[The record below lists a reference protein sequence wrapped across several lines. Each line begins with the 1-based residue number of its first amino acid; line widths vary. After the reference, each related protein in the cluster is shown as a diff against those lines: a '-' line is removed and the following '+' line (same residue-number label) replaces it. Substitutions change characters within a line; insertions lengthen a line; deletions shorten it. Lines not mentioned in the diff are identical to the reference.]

1 MSSPRL
7 NRAGRIAVVL
17 AVAAVAC
24 AFAPPA
30 SAADID
36 YKGWFVALD
45 AALTQ
50 PTGLDQHYATQ
61 VDPTTHAQQFLFMDN
76 DAGPSG
82 EARIGYSWGQL
93 GSLSLSY
100 WTFDNDDSLTQSVN
114 GQYIYPT
121 VFGGYAYNNGGTYGL
136 GYSLY
141 FPVTYT
147 VDSSVKA
154 NTLDLEY
161 SRPME
166 AGDHFTVTWL
176 AGLRSVTFEEDLAFD
191 GADAYPGYPTR
202 YVQTRHI
209 ESDGVGLKVG
219 AVFDFGFSKHFGLQG
234 RLAFSFLQGSSDAVT
249 TQDAYALGSPTP
261 LSDILTVSQDNIRG
275 EIRDY
280 DLRAVWS
287 WKTFDFYIGYGG
299 STWDGLVKDPTGD
312 MVNFPA
318 TKADGFDRDSMSF
331 NSAHLGVVIRL
342 GGG

>member
-7 NRAGRIAVVL
+7 VLSGRFPAVLVVL
-17 AVAAVAC
+17 AAAC
-24 AFAPPA
+24 AIATPA
-30 SAADID
+30 HAGDID

-61 VDPTTHAQQFLFMDN
+61 MDPVTHAQQFLFLDN
-76 DAGPSG
+76 DAGFAG
-82 EARIGYSWGQL
+82 QAGIGYSWGTL
-93 GSLSLSY
+93 GGLSLSY
-100 WTFDNDDSLTQSVN
+100 WSFDNDDTLSQSVS

-141 FPVTYT
+141 FPVTYE
-147 VDSSVKA
+147 VSSKVKA
-154 NTLDLEY
+154 NTIDLEY

-219 AVFDFGFSKHFGLQG
+219 AIFDFGFSKRFSLQG

-249 TQDAYALGSPTP
+249 TQDAYAIGNPVP
-261 LSDILTVSQDNIRG
+261 NSDILTVSQDNIRG

-280 DLRAVWS
+280 DVRAVWS
-287 WKTFDFYIGYGG
+287 WKTVDFYIGYGG

-331 NSAHLGVVIRL
+331 NSAHAGLVFRL

>member
-1 MSSPRL
+1 MSSPGVV
-7 NRAGRIAVVL
+7 RAGRRAFACAVV
-17 AVAAVAC
+17 VAA
-24 AFAPPA
+24 FAIASPA
-30 SAADID
+30 RAADID
-36 YKGWFVALD
+36 YKGWFIALD

-50 PTGLDQHYATQ
+50 PTGLDQQYATQ
-61 VDPTTHAQQFLFMDN
+61 VDPTTYAQKFLFMDN
-76 DAGPSG
+76 DAGVSG
-82 EARIGYSWGQL
+82 EARLGYSWGTL
-93 GSLSLSY
+93 GGLSLAY
-100 WTFDNDDSLTQSVN
+100 WTYDNDDSLTQSVT

-154 NTLDLEY
+154 NALDLEY

-166 AGDHFTVTWL
+166 AGERFTVTWL

-191 GADAYPGYPTR
+191 GADSYTPYPTR

-209 ESDGVGLKVG
+209 ESDGIGVKVG
-219 AVFDFGFSKHFGLQG
+219 AVLDFGISKHFSLQA
-234 RLAFSFLQGSSDAVT
+234 RMAFSFLQGSSDAVT

-261 LSDILTVSQDNIRG
+261 VSDILTVSQDNVRG

-299 STWDGLVKDPTGD
+299 SNWDGLVKDPTGD
-312 MVNFPA
+312 MVNFPV
-318 TKADGFDRDSMSF
+318 TKVADTDRDSIAFDSVH
-331 NSAHLGVVIRL
+331 AGIVIRL